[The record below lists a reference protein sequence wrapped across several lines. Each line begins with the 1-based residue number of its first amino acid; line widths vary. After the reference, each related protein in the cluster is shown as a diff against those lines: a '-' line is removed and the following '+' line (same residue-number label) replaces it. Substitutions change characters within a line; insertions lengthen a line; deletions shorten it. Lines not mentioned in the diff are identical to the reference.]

1 MRKTLH
7 SRKIT
12 GRKNLGPADK
22 FIRKIDDEKQ
32 TKKTAKKQQQLK
44 WSTKQSS
51 FEIKQVVFH
60 DLSHFVSSNS
70 VFWRMFDFKWI
81 FLSAFVFHFVI
92 LPVTLHNCDFALTF
106 IKNPLLSAKI
116 SSVFLN
122 PKTLGEWTIM
132 VMDLRP
138 ILQLVLQVLI
148 LFSCCVINFL
158 SPIKRDH
165 YPIFFSRE
173 QRKWLQILEWNG
185 WRMSW
190 CWENASS
197 INYWEAN
204 GAKPHGAIIDLFT
217 DTPAIL
223 N

>member
-1 MRKTLH
+1 MSSRPMPSEKNLH

-32 TKKTAKKQQQLK
+32 AKKTAKKKQKQLK
-44 WSTKQSS
+44 WSTKESS

-60 DLSHFVSSNS
+60 DLSHVVSSNS
-70 VFWRMFDFKWI
+70 F
-81 FLSAFVFHFVI
+81 SAFVFHFLI
-92 LPVTLHNCDFALTF
+92 LPVTLHNCDFALAF
-106 IKNPLLSAKI
+106 IKNPLLPAKI

-122 PKTLGEWTIM
+122 PKTLGEWTII
-132 VMDLRP
+132 VMDLRS

-165 YPIFFSRE
+165 YPFFF
-173 QRKWLQILEWNG
+173 Q
-185 WRMSW
+185 
-190 CWENASS
+190 ENKGNDCKS
-197 INYWEAN
+197 
-204 GAKPHGAIIDLFT
+204 
-217 DTPAIL
+217 
-223 N
+223 

>member
-1 MRKTLH
+1 MRNRQK
-7 SRKIT
+7 R
-12 GRKNLGPADK
+12 
-22 FIRKIDDEKQ
+22 Q
-32 TKKTAKKQQQLK
+32 QKKQKQLK
-44 WSTKQSS
+44 WSTKESS

-60 DLSHFVSSNS
+60 DLSHVVSSNS
-70 VFWRMFDFKWI
+70 F
-81 FLSAFVFHFVI
+81 SAFVFHFLI

-132 VMDLRP
+132 VMDLRS

-148 LFSCCVINFL
+148 LFSCSVINFL

-165 YPIFFSRE
+165 YPFFFSRE

-185 WRMSW
+185 WRMPW
-190 CWENASS
+190 CWKNVSS